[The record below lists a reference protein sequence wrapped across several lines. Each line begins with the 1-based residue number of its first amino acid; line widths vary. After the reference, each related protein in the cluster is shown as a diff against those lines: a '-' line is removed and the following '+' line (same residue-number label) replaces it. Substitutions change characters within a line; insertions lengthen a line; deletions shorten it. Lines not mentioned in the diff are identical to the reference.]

1 MPSKS
6 GSSPYAKNNDGNKE
20 IEKIISKEGLKNN
33 YIWNGMPPATAASN
47 YTIPSKSMILTSLIS
62 CEIPIIIKNKCHTNI
77 IGIPDKIE
85 IW

>member
-33 YIWNGMPPATAASN
+33 HLSKGNQYQFLARYRYTLTKIHLKTRGN
-47 YTIPSKSMILTSLIS
+47 YFSK
-62 CEIPIIIKNKCHTNI
+62 
-77 IGIPDKIE
+77 
-85 IW
+85 

>member
-33 YIWNGMPPATAASN
+33 YIWNMLGTVSDRV
-47 YTIPSKSMILTSLIS
+47 K
-62 CEIPIIIKNKCHTNI
+62 K
-77 IGIPDKIE
+77 
-85 IW
+85 